1 MTRKFRL
8 GQSREA
14 QDLDHRD
21 TYSRERAGE
30 SKRRQQHAERLETGI
45 EAHDAE
51 SLLQLPDPGPWM
63 HLPEAT
69 LIQRHSQWVDLE
81 LADRSVLRATLG
93 GKLKGVRLVCGDR
106 IRYSAVPVEPDDPS
120 LPVRLPVRGD
130 GGSPEAQV
138 VAIMPRRTL
147 LKRGGGDDRE
157 PWQLICANADELWIC
172 AAVVDPPLR
181 PGLLER
187 AQVLALDAGLTFRVL
202 VTKRDRASKKDTLPE
217 LDPLREQGVSIHE
230 TSALKGEGLEPL
242 RALVKG
248 QVVVLLGHSGVGKST
263 LVNALHPEA
272 ALKTGGLTKFG
283 TGKQTTTASRW
294 LPLSTGGTL
303 VDTPGIRSLSV
314 RGFDRGLL
322 GQVFPEFP
330 AEVLE
335 DPLDFDAEDDDT
347 LERLDLDYPER
358 LQSLQRLWQEMDDRN
373 PNQNVWR

>member
-1 MTRKFRL
+1 MSRKFRL

-14 QDLDHRD
+14 QDLDHREA
-21 TYSRERAGE
+21 YSRERSAD
-30 SKRRQQHAERLETGI
+30 SKRRQRQAERLSTDI

-51 SLLQLPDPGPWM
+51 ALLKLPDASPWL

-69 LIQRHSQWVDLE
+69 LTQRYSQWVDLE
-81 LADRSVLRATLG
+81 LADRTALRATLG

-106 IRYSAVPVEPDDPS
+106 VRYSAVPVEAEDPG
-120 LPVRLPVRGD
+120 LPAPPPVRGD

-138 VAIMPRRTL
+138 VAVMPRKTL
-147 LKRGGGDDRE
+147 LKRGGIDDRE

-187 AQVLALDAGLTFRVL
+187 AQVLALDAGLAFRII

-217 LDPLREQGVSIHE
+217 LDPLREQGLPIHE
-230 TSALKGEGLEPL
+230 TSALKGEGVEAL
-242 RALVKG
+242 RSLVVGK
-248 QVVVLLGHSGVGKST
+248 VVVLLGHSGVGKST
-263 LVNALHPEA
+263 LVNALQPEL

-283 TGKQTTTASRW
+283 TGKQTTTSARW
-294 LPLSTGGTL
+294 LPLPGGGTL
-303 VDTPGIRSLSV
+303 IDTPGVRTLSV
-314 RGFDRGLL
+314 RGFDRALL

-335 DPLDFDAEDDDT
+335 DPLAFDAGDDEV
-347 LERLDLDYPER
+347 LEALNLDYPER
-358 LQSLQRLWQEMDDRN
+358 LQSLQRLWQEMEDRN